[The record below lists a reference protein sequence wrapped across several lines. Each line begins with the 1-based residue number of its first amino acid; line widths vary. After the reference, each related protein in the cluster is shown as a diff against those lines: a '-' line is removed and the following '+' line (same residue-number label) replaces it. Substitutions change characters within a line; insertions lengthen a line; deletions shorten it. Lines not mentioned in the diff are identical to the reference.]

1 MYDDFGRV
9 HIYLEDHRGA
19 TMQQVAQATGVSM
32 DSIRQF
38 LRDDR
43 IEIIEGSGVLLY
55 CEICRAPI
63 RSGRFCESC
72 QKRMHRVITAVCR
85 DSVWQKKEN
94 RDRKDLQDENNFLV
108 DIN

>member
-72 QKRMHRVITAVCR
+72 QKRMDQV
-85 DSVWQKKEN
+85 QKEQNASGHHSSMQGFGMAKKGESGSK
-94 RDRKDLQDENNFLV
+94 RFTR
-108 DIN
+108 